1 MPISHK
7 IRQYRALFG
16 VHALGRN
23 SPVHRVGAGEV
34 VPSREYGRLL
44 YTKILIG
51 SPRGLGIGLLEQ
63 SHETS
68 LVVTDIPTH
77 PRIRG
82 GLRLPGRY
90 PRSP

>member
-1 MPISHK
+1 MGAREVQAS
-7 IRQYRALFG
+7 
-16 VHALGRN
+16 RN
-23 SPVHRVGAGEV
+23 MVGA
-34 VPSREYGRLL
+34 L

-82 GLRLPGRY
+82 GLRLPGGS
-90 PRSP
+90 PRPP